1 MIIFEIRIYPYTHG
15 HFKVILH
22 GSLREREISKITLSQ
37 AKPRKEKLKRLKAV
51 LTEKL
56 FEKNTSIIVT
66 TDYFPKKR
74 ILSYCNIH
82 YAEKIEVLLH
92 SLVLM

>member
-1 MIIFEIRIYPYTHG
+1 MIIFEIRIYPYTHS

-22 GSLREREISKITLSQ
+22 DSLREREISKITLSQ
-37 AKPRKEKLKRLKAV
+37 AKPRKEKLKHLKAV

-66 TDYFPKKR
+66 TDYFPKREFSVIAIFIMLK
-74 ILSYCNIH
+74 
-82 YAEKIEVLLH
+82 K
-92 SLVLM
+92 